1 MNRRDFLKSSGA
13 LVVSF
18 SAFSSGAGGV
28 SELFAQGP
36 QPGRFDGPGTPQL
49 DAWLAIGAD
58 GNVTA
63 YTGKVELGHGLY
75 TSQTQ
80 LIAEELG
87 VPLARVKLVQGDT
100 GLSPDQGTTSGSQ
113 SHPVN
118 FNEGGLALAA
128 ATAREALLQM
138 ASQRMGVPAS
148 LLRADDGVIS
158 GAGRGSLTYAELIG
172 GKRFNL
178 TLNPNAKRKPASE
191 WKILG
196 TPVARLDIPALVT
209 GQFEFVHNIRVPE
222 MLHGR
227 VVRPP
232 EVGATLVSVDESS
245 VSRMPGFVKLVVK
258 KNFVGVVAEKP
269 WQAAQMAIALKAQW
283 TKGAGLP
290 DQATFYQYLRD
301 QKASRDSF
309 VVNSKDVDDTL
320 AKASKVIKA
329 TYRHAYQMHGSVG
342 TSCAVA
348 DVKNGKATIWSAT
361 QSVYPTRNTAA
372 MLLGLKPEDVHVI
385 FTMGAGCYGLNGAD
399 TVSYDAALMSQA
411 AGRPVCVQLSRK
423 DEMAWENYGTSYVID
438 QRVGVDAKGTIVAW
452 DYEAWTPGL
461 GGRPG
466 YNNPGNVIT
475 GFLAGAEPQ
484 PFTPRTPA
492 PDPTNYANN
501 LNIAPSYVAGNVG
514 ARKGGTGTIASERV
528 LSHNLRSHFWTGP
541 LRSPERLQNSFAHE
555 SIMDE
560 VASAVGA
567 DPVAFRLRHLS
578 DRRLIDVVTA
588 AAKAADWKSRPSPQK
603 AIRKTGVARGRG
615 VSCVLYE
622 GNNGYCALVADVE
635 VNQDTGAVTVKR
647 FVAAQDCGP
656 ISNPD
661 GLKNQ
666 VEGGIMQGMSRAL
679 GEEVTWD
686 ATKITS
692 VDWRTY
698 RPVYLGA
705 ELPVI
710 DSVLINTL
718 GAPAN
723 GAGETA
729 ITIVAGAIGNAI
741 FDATGARIREAPFTP
756 ERVKAALASRQA

>member
-1 MNRRDFLKSSGA
+1 
-13 LVVSF
+13 
-18 SAFSSGAGGV
+18 
-28 SELFAQGP
+28 
-36 QPGRFDGPGTPQL
+36 
-49 DAWLAIGAD
+49 
-58 GNVTA
+58 
-63 YTGKVELGHGLY
+63 
-75 TSQTQ
+75 
-80 LIAEELG
+80 
-87 VPLARVKLVQGDT
+87 
-100 GLSPDQGTTSGSQ
+100 
-113 SHPVN
+113 VN
-118 FNEGGLALAA
+118 
-128 ATAREALLQM
+128 
-138 ASQRMGVPAS
+138 
-148 LLRADDGVIS
+148 DGVIS

-172 GKRFNL
+172 GRKFNL
-178 TLNPNAKRKPASE
+178 TLNPNAKRKPPSE
-191 WKILG
+191 WTILG
-196 TPVARLDIPALVT
+196 QPVARLDVPALVT
-209 GQFEFVHNIRVPE
+209 GQFEFVHNIRIPE

-245 VSRMPGFVKLVVK
+245 VRGMPGFVKVVVK

-269 WQAAQMAIALKAQW
+269 WQAAQMAVALKAQW
-283 TKGAGLP
+283 TKGSGLP
-290 DQATFYQYLRD
+290 NQAAFSQYLRD

-329 TYRHAYQMHGSVG
+329 TYRHAYQMHGSIG

-348 DVKNGKATIWSAT
+348 DVKDGKATIWSAT

-372 MLLGLKPEDVHVI
+372 MLLGMKPEDVHVI

-411 AGRPVCVQLSRK
+411 AGRPVRVQLSRK

-438 QRVGVDAKGTIVAW
+438 QRVGVDKSGTIVAW

-466 YNNPGNVIT
+466 YNNPGNVVT

-501 LNIAPSYVAGNVG
+501 LNIAPSYVVGNVG
-514 ARKGGTGTIASERV
+514 GRKAGTGTISSERV

-560 VASAVGA
+560 VASAVGV
-567 DPVAFRLRHLS
+567 DPVAYRLKHLS
-578 DRRLIDVVTA
+578 DPRLVAVVNA
-588 AAKAADWKSRPSPQK
+588 AAQAAKWGARPSPQK

-615 VSCVLYE
+615 ISCVLYE
-622 GNNGYCALVADVE
+622 GNNGYCALVAEIE

-686 ATKITS
+686 AAKITS

-710 DSVLINTL
+710 ESVLINTL
-718 GAPAN
+718 GVPAN

-756 ERVKAALASRQA
+756 ERVKAALAARV

>member
-18 SAFSSGAGGV
+18 SAFSPGAGGV

-158 GAGRGSLTYAELIG
+158 GAGRGSLAYAELIG

-411 AGRPVCVQLSRK
+411 AGRPVRVQLTRK

-514 ARKGGTGTIASERV
+514 GRKGGTGTIASERV

-615 VSCVLYE
+615 LSCVLYE

-756 ERVKAALASRQA
+756 ERVKAALATRT

>member
-1 MNRRDFLKSSGA
+1 
-13 LVVSF
+13 
-18 SAFSSGAGGV
+18 
-28 SELFAQGP
+28 
-36 QPGRFDGPGTPQL
+36 
-49 DAWLAIGAD
+49 
-58 GNVTA
+58 
-63 YTGKVELGHGLY
+63 
-75 TSQTQ
+75 
-80 LIAEELG
+80 
-87 VPLARVKLVQGDT
+87 
-100 GLSPDQGTTSGSQ
+100 
-113 SHPVN
+113 
-118 FNEGGLALAA
+118 
-128 ATAREALLQM
+128 
-138 ASQRMGVPAS
+138 
-148 LLRADDGVIS
+148 
-158 GAGRGSLTYAELIG
+158 
-172 GKRFNL
+172 
-178 TLNPNAKRKPASE
+178 
-191 WKILG
+191 
-196 TPVARLDIPALVT
+196 
-209 GQFEFVHNIRVPE
+209 
-222 MLHGR
+222 
-227 VVRPP
+227 
-232 EVGATLVSVDESS
+232 
-245 VSRMPGFVKLVVK
+245 
-258 KNFVGVVAEKP
+258 
-269 WQAAQMAIALKAQW
+269 MAIALKAQW

-411 AGRPVCVQLSRK
+411 AGRPVRVQLSRK

-484 PFTPRTPA
+484 PFTPRSPA

-501 LNIAPSYVAGNVG
+501 LNIAPSYVVGNVG
-514 ARKGGTGTIASERV
+514 GRKGGTGTISSERV

-567 DPVAFRLRHLS
+567 DPVAYRLKHLS
-578 DRRLIDVVTA
+578 DPRLVAVVSA
-588 AAKAADWKSRPSPQK
+588 AAQAAKWDARPSPK
-603 AIRKTGVARGRG
+603 PAIRKTGVASGRG
-615 VSCVLYE
+615 ISCVLYE
-622 GNNGYCALVADVE
+622 GNNGYCALVADVV

-686 ATKITS
+686 AAKITS

-698 RPVYLGA
+698 RPIYLGA

-710 DSVLINTL
+710 ESVLINTL
-718 GAPAN
+718 NAPAN

-729 ITIVAGAIGNAI
+729 ITVVAGAIGNAI

-756 ERVKAALASRQA
+756 ERVKAALAARA

>member
-1 MNRRDFLKSSGA
+1 MKRRDFLKSSGA

-18 SAFSSGAGGV
+18 SMRDLA
-28 SELFAQGP
+28 FAQAP

-49 DAWLAIGAD
+49 DSWIAIGAD

-80 LIAEELG
+80 LIAEELC
-87 VPLARVKLVQGDT
+87 VPLARVKLIQGDT
-100 GLSPDQGTTSGSQ
+100 GVAPDQGTTSGSQ

-118 FNEGGLALAA
+118 FNDGGLALAG

-138 ASQRMGVPAS
+138 ASQRMGVPAT
-148 LLRADDGVIS
+148 LLRVDDGVIS
-158 GAGRGSLTYAELIG
+158 GAGRGGLTYAELIG
-172 GKRFNL
+172 GRKFNL

-196 TPVARLDIPALVT
+196 KPIARLDIPALAT
-209 GQFEFVHNIRVPE
+209 GQFEFVHNVRVPG

-245 VSRMPGFVKLVVK
+245 VRGMPGFVKVVVK

-269 WQAAQMAIALKAQW
+269 WQATQIAGRLKVDW
-283 TKGAGLP
+283 TKGSGLP
-290 DQATFYQYLRD
+290 SQAAFSQYLRE
-301 QKASRDSF
+301 QHSSRDSF

-320 AKASKVIKA
+320 AKAPKVIKA
-329 TYRHAYQMHGSVG
+329 TYRHAYQMHGSIG

-372 MLLGLKPEDVHVI
+372 MLLGMTPEDVHVV

-411 AGRPVCVQLSRK
+411 VGSPVRVQLSRK
-423 DEMAWENYGTSYVID
+423 DEMAWENYGTAYVID
-438 QRVGVDAKGTIVAW
+438 QRVGVDKNGTIVAW

-501 LNIAPSYVAGNVG
+501 LNIAPSYVAGSVSG
-514 ARKGGTGTIASERV
+514 RKGGTGTIASERV
-528 LSHNLRSHFWTGP
+528 LSHNLRSLFWTGP

-567 DPVAFRLRHLS
+567 DPVAYRLKHLS
-578 DRRLIDVVTA
+578 DPRLVAVVNA
-588 AAKAADWKSRPSPQK
+588 AAQAAKWDAHPSPK
-603 AIRKTGVARGRG
+603 PAIRKTGVATGRG
-615 VSCVLYE
+615 ISCVLYE
-622 GNNGYCALVADVE
+622 GNNGYCALVADVV

-686 ATKITS
+686 AAKITS

-698 RPVYLGA
+698 RPIYLGA

-710 DSVLINTL
+710 ESVLINTL

-756 ERVKAALASRQA
+756 ERVKAALAMRT

>member
-18 SAFSSGAGGV
+18 SMRDVA
-28 SELFAQGP
+28 FAQGPP

-49 DAWLAIGAD
+49 DSWIAIGAD

-80 LIAEELG
+80 LVAEELC
-87 VPLARVKLVQGDT
+87 VPLSRVHLIQGDT
-100 GLSPDQGTTSGSQ
+100 AVAPDQGTTSGSQ

-118 FNEGGLALAA
+118 FNDGALAQA
-128 ATAREALLQM
+128 CATAREALLQM
-138 ASQRMGVPAS
+138 ASQRMGVPAA
-148 LLRADDGVIS
+148 LLKVEDGVVN
-158 GAGRGSLTYAELIG
+158 GAGRASVTYAELIG
-172 GKRFNL
+172 GKKFNL

-191 WKILG
+191 WTILG
-196 TPVARLDIPALVT
+196 KPVQRLDIPALAT
-209 GQFEFVHNIRVPE
+209 GQFEFVHNVRVPG

-232 EVGATLVSVDESS
+232 DVGATLVRVDESS
-245 VSRMPGFVKLVVK
+245 VNTMPGFVKVVVK

-269 WQAAQMAIALKAQW
+269 WQAMQIAGKLRAEW

-290 DQATFYQYLRD
+290 SQATFYQYLRD
-301 QKASRDSF
+301 QKQSRDNF
-309 VVNSKDVDDTL
+309 IVNSKDVDDKVS
-320 AKASKVIKA
+320 KATKVVKA
-329 TYRHAYQMHGSVG
+329 TYQHAYQMHGSIG

-348 DVKNGKATIWSAT
+348 DVKDGKATIWSAT

-372 MLLGLKPEDVHVI
+372 MLMGMKPEDVHVI
-385 FTMGAGCYGLNGAD
+385 FTMGSGCYGLNGAD

-411 AGRPVCVQLSRK
+411 VGRPVRVQLARK

-438 QRVGVDAKGTIVAW
+438 QRVAVDGTGANATIVAW

-475 GFLAGAEPQ
+475 GFLTGAEPQ

-492 PDPTNYANN
+492 PDPVNYANN
-501 LNIAPSYVAGNVG
+501 LNIAPSYVTG
-514 ARKGGTGTIASERV
+514 AVNGRRGGTGTIASERV
-528 LSHNLRSHFWTGP
+528 LTHNLRSHFWTGP
-541 LRSPERLQNSFAHE
+541 LRSPERLQNTFAHE

-560 VASAVGA
+560 VASTVGA
-567 DPVAFRLRHLS
+567 DPVAFRLKHLS
-578 DRRLIDVVTA
+578 DPRLVAVVKA
-588 AAKAADWKSRPSPQK
+588 AANAAKWDARPSPQK
-603 AIRKTGVARGRG
+603 AARRSGVVRGRG

-635 VNQDTGAVTVKR
+635 VDQDSGRVVVKR

-666 VEGGIMQGMSRAL
+666 LEGGILQGMSRAL

-692 VDWRTY
+692 IDWRTY
-698 RPVYLGA
+698 KPLYLGV
-705 ELPVI
+705 ELPTI
-710 DSVLINTL
+710 ESVLVNNL
-718 GAPAN
+718 GARAD

-729 ITIVAGAIGNAI
+729 ITVVGGAIGNAI
-741 FDATGARIREAPFTP
+741 YDATGARIREAPFTP
-756 ERVKAALASRQA
+756 ARVKAALAART

>member
-1 MNRRDFLKSSGA
+1 MNRRDFLKKSSGA
-13 LVVSF
+13 MVVAF
-18 SAFSSGAGGV
+18 SAAG
-28 SELFAQGP
+28 SMRELFAQGPP

-49 DAWLAIGAD
+49 DAWIAIDAD

-80 LIAEELG
+80 LIAEELC
-87 VPLARVKLVQGDT
+87 VPLARVKLIQGDT
-100 GLSPDQGTTSGSQ
+100 AIAPDQGTTSGSQ

-118 FNEGGLALAA
+118 FNEGGLALAC

-138 ASQRMGVPAS
+138 AAQRMGVPAS
-148 LLRADDGVIS
+148 ILRVDDGVVS
-158 GAGRGSLTYAELIG
+158 GGGRASFTYAELVG
-172 GKRFNL
+172 GKKFNL
-178 TLNPNAKRKPASE
+178 SLNPNAKRKPASE

-196 TPVARLDIPALVT
+196 QPVARLDIPALVT
-209 GQFEFVHNIRVPE
+209 GRFEFVHNVRVPG

-232 EVGATLVSVDESS
+232 EVGATLVGVDEGS
-245 VSRMPGFVKLVVK
+245 VSTMPGFVKVVVK
-258 KNFVGVVAEKP
+258 KNFVGVVAQKP
-269 WQAAQMAIALKAQW
+269 WQAMQIANALKAQW
-283 TKGAGLP
+283 SKGAGLP
-290 DQATFYQYLRD
+290 PQREFYDYLRN
-301 QKASRDSF
+301 QQPTRDAF
-309 VVNSKDVDDTL
+309 VVNSKDVDDRL
-320 AKASKVIKA
+320 SKAAKLIKA
-329 TYRHAYQMHGSVG
+329 TYRHAYNMHGSIG

-348 DVKNGKATIWSAT
+348 DVQNGKATIWSPT

-411 AGRPVCVQLSRK
+411 VGRPVRVQLSRK
-423 DEMAWENYGTSYVID
+423 DEMAWENYGTAYLID
-438 QRVGVDAKGTIVAW
+438 QRVGVDADGTIVAW

-466 YNNPGNVIT
+466 YNNPGNVVT
-475 GFLAGAEPQ
+475 GYLAGFEPQ
-484 PFTPRTPA
+484 PFTPRSPA

-501 LNIAPSYVAGNVG
+501 LNIAPSYVVGSAGG
-514 ARKGGTGTIASERV
+514 KKGGTGTIASERV
-528 LSHNLRSHFWTGP
+528 LTHNVRSHFWTGP

-560 VASAVGA
+560 VAAAVGV
-567 DPVAFRLRHLS
+567 DPVAYRLRHLS
-578 DRRLIDVVTA
+578 DERLMAVVTA
-588 AAKAADWKSRPSPQK
+588 AAKAANWKSRRSPQR
-603 AIRKTGVARGRG
+603 AIPKTGVVSGRG
-615 VSCVLYE
+615 IACVLYE
-622 GNNGYCALVADVE
+622 GNNGYCALVAEAD
-635 VNQDTGAVTVKR
+635 VNQDTGVVTVKR

-666 VEGGIMQGMSRAL
+666 IEGGILQGMSRAL

-692 VDWRTY
+692 IDWRTY

-705 ELPVI
+705 DLPAI
-710 DSVLINTL
+710 DTVLINTL
-718 GAPAN
+718 NAPAN

-741 FDATGARIREAPFTP
+741 FDATGARVREAPFTP
-756 ERVKAALASRQA
+756 ERVKAALALRQA

>member
-18 SAFSSGAGGV
+18 SMRDLAFGQA
-28 SELFAQGP
+28 P

-80 LIAEELG
+80 LIAEELC
-87 VPLARVKLVQGDT
+87 VPLARVKLIQGDT
-100 GLSPDQGTTSGSQ
+100 GVAPDQGTTSGSQ

-118 FNEGGLALAA
+118 FNDGGLALAG

-138 ASQRMGVPAS
+138 ASQRMGVPAT
-148 LLRADDGVIS
+148 LLRVDDGVIS
-158 GAGRGSLTYAELIG
+158 GAGRGGLTYAELIG
-172 GKRFNL
+172 GRKFNL

-196 TPVARLDIPALVT
+196 KPIARLDIPALAT
-209 GQFEFVHNIRVPE
+209 GQFEFVHNVRVPG

-245 VSRMPGFVKLVVK
+245 VRGMPGFVRVVVK

-269 WQAAQMAIALKAQW
+269 WQATQIAGRLKADW
-283 TKGAGLP
+283 AKGSGLP
-290 DQATFYQYLRD
+290 NQAAFSQYLRD

-320 AKASKVIKA
+320 AKAPKVIKA
-329 TYRHAYQMHGSVG
+329 TYRHAYQMHGSIG

-372 MLLGLKPEDVHVI
+372 MLLGMTPEDVHVI

-411 AGRPVCVQLSRK
+411 VASPVRVQLSRK
-423 DEMAWENYGTSYVID
+423 DEMAWENYGTAYVID
-438 QRVGVDAKGTIVAW
+438 QRVGVDKNGTIVAW

-484 PFTPRTPA
+484 PFTPRSPA

-501 LNIAPSYVAGNVG
+501 LNIAPSYVVGNVG
-514 ARKGGTGTIASERV
+514 GRKGGTGTISSERV

-567 DPVAFRLRHLS
+567 DPVAYRLKHLS
-578 DRRLIDVVTA
+578 DPRLVAVVSA
-588 AAKAADWKSRPSPQK
+588 AAQAAKWDARPSPK
-603 AIRKTGVARGRG
+603 PAIRKTGVASGRG
-615 VSCVLYE
+615 ISCVLYE
-622 GNNGYCALVADVE
+622 GNNGYCALVADVV

-686 ATKITS
+686 AAKITS

-698 RPVYLGA
+698 RPIYLGA

-710 DSVLINTL
+710 ESVLINTL

-756 ERVKAALASRQA
+756 ERVKAALAARA